1 MSKHGSMAYQVTKIL
16 QDKFAPGESKHKAK
30 ESGEDNDFIFG
41 FNSIRTYI
49 REATNFCNWCKEV
62 FGVRTVAACKPYVK
76 RYIQN
81 VRKKNGERY
90 SASSLATKASA
101 IAKLYGVQ
109 KVKTPERK
117 LEDITRS
124 RKPREMDKHYRPENH
139 SDLERF
145 CEATGTRR
153 CEVSRIR
160 GTQHEIRNHH
170 LYVQIVDNQGKGGR
184 KREIPVVKDAR
195 FVLDLMQKAGTGKV
209 FEKIPDAC
217 DVHAHR
223 ASYAATLYKLV
234 ARPLEVCEKDPFFD
248 KNRSVTR
255 EINGQKIKTRGV
267 LCPDSV
273 YWCRGSRR
281 GIWYDK
287 KALLIV
293 SRALGHNRID
303 VVACHYL
310 YSLDDEIRNMTTH
323 ISNGESVT
331 TFEK

>member
-153 CEVSRIR
+153 CEVSRIM
-160 GTQHEIRNHH
+160 GTQYEIRDRH
-170 LYVQIVDNQGKGGR
+170 LYVKIIGNQAKGGR
-184 KREIPVVKDAR
+184 PREIPVIKDAR
-195 FVLDLMQKAGTGKV
+195 FVLDLMRKAGKEKV
-209 FEKIPDAC
+209 FQKIPDAC

-248 KNRSVTR
+248 K
-255 EINGQKIKTRGV
+255 KRGV

-273 YWCRGSRR
+273 YRCRGSRR

-287 KALLIV
+287 KALLII

-310 YSLDDEIRNMTTH
+310 YSLDEEIRNMP
-323 ISNGESVT
+323 IRIKDGQSCT
-331 TFEK
+331 TFLQP